1 MEMTTETVGQYLRKK
16 REEKNIS
23 IDEVSLHTRILPAFI
38 HAIEDD
44 RFDKIANSV
53 SVKGFVRSYLR
64 FLKIDET
71 ETLKRLSDFLASPS
85 PRSDLSPNTEMASVG
100 VFSESV
106 RSSDETSS
114 SRPMLDLGNVGERI
128 RIAPRYYTWVGGFVI
143 CLLSAFLFKTFVP
156 GQEKQSEAPISTK
169 LQTIV
174 PAQEPPSLSSA
185 DLPVETSDAV
195 TVSSAE
201 TASQLAASPEVP
213 KPFILSLEARE
224 ATWVKISTD
233 GKNAKD
239 VLLKAGE
246 KGSWE
251 ADASFLLTMGNGGG
265 AEVFLDG
272 KGLGFLG
279 KKGEVVRDRLL
290 TRVASGTAGIDNE

>member
-1 MEMTTETVGQYLRKK
+1 MEITTETVGQYLRKK

-23 IDEVSLHTRILPAFI
+23 IDEVSLHTRILPTFI

-44 RFDKIANSV
+44 RFDKIANNV

-71 ETLKRLSDFLASPS
+71 ETLTRLSDFLASPS
-85 PRSDLSPNTEMASVG
+85 PRPDLSLNAEMASVG
-100 VFSESV
+100 VFSEPV
-106 RSSDETSS
+106 RSSEPISS
-114 SRPMLDLGNVGERI
+114 SRPMLDLGNLGERI
-128 RIAPRYYTWVGGFVI
+128 RIAPRYYTWVGVFVG
-143 CLLSAFLFKTFVP
+143 CFLSVFLLKTFVID
-156 GQEKQSEAPISTK
+156 QEQQNDAPPSTNF
-169 LQTIV
+169 QIIV
-174 PAQEPPSLSSA
+174 PIHEPPALSPAS
-185 DLPVETSDAV
+185 LPVETSDTVA
-195 TVSSAE
+195 VSSGE
-201 TASQLAASPEVP
+201 TASQPVASPEEK

-224 ATWVKISTD
+224 ATWVKVSTD

-239 VLLKAGE
+239 ILLKAGE

-290 TRVASGTAGIDNE
+290 TRVASGTTEIDNE